1 MGGETQKVAKRRDDG
16 LNHIGE
22 CSILSPPRNQMAN
35 PPLLIETCLRQFC
48 YFHRKNTCN
57 LMTLEREKKVCTE
70 QDYWESLK
78 NTCFCD
84 KKATNAIEKQ
94 ANITETIDFLRPK

>member
-1 MGGETQKVAKRRDDG
+1 
-16 LNHIGE
+16 
-22 CSILSPPRNQMAN
+22 
-35 PPLLIETCLRQFC
+35 
-48 YFHRKNTCN
+48 
-57 LMTLEREKKVCTE
+57 MTLKREKKVCTE

-94 ANITETIDFLRPK
+94 ATITETIDFLRPK